1 MTNKI
6 KITQLQ
12 SEINDLLLGKEHW
25 LMPALEMHFF
35 IISKTP
41 ENKKD
46 YLDSFVQDTQ
56 LEPPFLPQQLKLDTN
71 ASIISVLIDNSI
83 MNQDANIIKIL
94 QFMKWLI
101 VGEINNI
108 EQAKNSS

>member
-1 MTNKI
+1 MSNTLTI
-6 KITQLQ
+6 MQLQ

-35 IISKTP
+35 IISKTL

-56 LEPPFLPQQLKLDTN
+56 LEPPFLPQRLKVDINT
-71 ASIISVLIDNSI
+71 STISSLIDNSI

-94 QFMKWLI
+94 QFMKWLM
-101 VGEINNI
+101 VGEINNM
-108 EQAKNSS
+108 EQAKNSF